1 MPLWRIYHPTNVYSD
16 TDKQRF
22 AADITE
28 FYTGVGLPE
37 FYVVVLFTGV
47 EESSFYIGRRPVT
60 DAVRIVVDHLARH
73 LDDPARRRRTAERL
87 NEIIAPY
94 TRVRGL
100 HYEFNVTESPRDQW
114 MIGGLFPPDTGS
126 EAERTWARENTPL
139 PY

>member
-1 MPLWRIYHPTNVYSD
+1 MPLWRIYHPANVYSD
-16 TDKQRF
+16 IDKQCF
-22 AADITE
+22 AAKITE
-28 FYTGVGLPE
+28 FYTGFGLPE

-47 EESSFYIGRRPVT
+47 EESSFYVGGRPAA

-73 LDDPARRRRTAERL
+73 LDDPLLRRRTAERL
-87 NEIIAPY
+87 DAIMAPY
-94 TRVRGL
+94 TRDRGL

-126 EAERTWARENTPL
+126 EAEKTWVRESKPL